1 MNKAIRKYCKV
12 CNKVKDTI
20 KGGIKMKIMGYEIK
34 ETEPRKAFRIKRDN
48 ITLKEPETNKKA
60 KEQFQ
65 RKPYYL
71 QTIK

>member
-1 MNKAIRKYCKV
+1 
-12 CNKVKDTI
+12 
-20 KGGIKMKIMGYEIK
+20 MKIMGYEIK

-60 KEQFQ
+60 KEQFY

-71 QTIK
+71 QTIKQHNV